1 VATRVEADLMIPG
14 TGDPISNGCVIFD
27 GATISYAGPLE
38 GAPAGSPSD
47 TTVKVPTV
55 MPGLWDTHTH
65 FIGVRN
71 FSMEEMVYT
80 SNWVGIL
87 RAARDAEKVLRLGF
101 TSIRELGGF
110 GVYLGRAT
118 KDGSIPGPHIYGSGT
133 ALSTTG
139 GHGDSHAFPLE
150 YVHSEQN
157 RLGYPGPCDG
167 VAECLLAVRK
177 VLRLG
182 APVVKV
188 CASGGVLS
196 DVDNPVDRQ
205 FSDEELRTIVEEAGR
220 AQRIVAAHCHGKA
233 GIMAA
238 LRAGVRTIEHG
249 SYLDDE
255 AADLMLE
262 KGALLV
268 PTRTIVTQLVAR
280 KDTGL
285 PEAMLEKARK
295 MVDQHRSALRT
306 AVRKGV
312 PIAMGTDIGGSSE
325 AAAVYWGQNAN
336 ELVLLVEDGGM
347 TPLQAIETATANG
360 PRTLGPQAPRSGQLR
375 AGFVAD
381 ILALREDPLKRIAAI
396 TEPDNI
402 VRVWK
407 DGQLAVERP
416 LGGSS

>member
-1 VATRVEADLMIPG
+1 MATRVEADVLIPG
-14 TGDPISNGCVIFD
+14 TGEPTRNGCVIFD
-27 GATISYAGPLE
+27 GATISYAGPIE
-38 GAPAGSPSD
+38 SAPPASPSD
-47 TTVKVPTV
+47 TTVNVPAV
-55 MPGLWDTHTH
+55 LPGLWDTHTH
-65 FIGVRN
+65 FTGIRN
-71 FSMEEMVYT
+71 FTMEEMVYT
-80 SNWVGIL
+80 SPWVGIL

-101 TSIRELGGF
+101 TSIRELGGY
-110 GVYLGRAT
+110 GIYVGRAV

-139 GHGDSHAFPLE
+139 GHGDAHAFSLE
-150 YVHSEQN
+150 YVHQEQS
-157 RLGYPGPCDG
+157 RLGFPGPCDG
-167 VAECLLAVRK
+167 VAECLAAVRK

-196 DVDNPVDRQ
+196 DMDSPVDRQ
-205 FSDEELRTIVEEAGR
+205 FSDEELRAMVEEAAR
-220 AQRIVAAHCHGKA
+220 AERIVAAHCHGKV

-238 LRAGVRTIEHG
+238 LKAGVKTIEHG

-280 KDTGL
+280 KDTGI
-285 PEAMLEKARK
+285 PEFMIEKARK
-295 MVDQHRSALRT
+295 MVDQHRTALRI
-306 AVRKGV
+306 AVRKNV

-325 AAAVYWGQNAN
+325 AAAVYWGQNAK

-347 TPLQAIETATANG
+347 TPLQAIESATANG

-381 ILALREDPLKRIAAI
+381 ILALREDPLKRIAAL
-396 TEPDNI
+396 TESDNI

-416 LGGSS
+416 LAGPP